1 MSRCLGVHL
10 QHLIPSEKINLT
22 RDQIFIFSRC
32 EKNRQNDVVKKT
44 AETKLHLLGLGSH
57 DFANSH
63 YFSSDTKLKFEY
75 ADIWRPAE

>member
-22 RDQIFIFSRC
+22 RDQIFIFFSLW
-32 EKNRQNDVVKKT
+32 KNRQNDVVKKT
-44 AETKLHLLGLGSH
+44 AEAKLIGSH

-63 YFSSDTKLKFEY
+63 NFSSDTKLKFEY